1 MRALSGGCAGEQIII
16 IEGSDLRSVRV
27 TTGANGQ
34 KSQSSYAKGQKS
46 QSSYAKGQKS
56 QSSYAKGQKS
66 QSSYAKGQKSQSSYA
81 KGHMDDGRC
90 VQRLG

>member
-56 QSSYAKGQKS
+56 QSSYAKG
-66 QSSYAKGQKSQSSYA
+66 
-81 KGHMDDGRC
+81 HMDDGRC
-90 VQRLG
+90 ILADCLGQVLG

>member
-46 QSSYAKGQKS
+46 QSSYAKG
-56 QSSYAKGQKS
+56 
-66 QSSYAKGQKSQSSYA
+66 
-81 KGHMDDGRC
+81 HMDDGRC
-90 VQRLG
+90 ILADCLGQVLHG